1 MKDILK
7 DKIAGALY
15 GVAVGDALGAPMEFM
30 DAEDIARKH
39 GHVAD
44 MIGGGWLNV
53 KPGETTDDTAMTMAV
68 AEGIM
73 ENPDSPIPAVGAGFI
88 KWADSGPKD
97 IGGTC
102 SASIARAAYM
112 AGQYKIGAYPAI
124 PEDLWFR
131 AAKDVAKQN
140 GGRSGGNGALMRTV
154 YPGLFYKS
162 RLMAIE
168 TAGAIAQM
176 THADQASTEA
186 CHFYT
191 DMLYLITEAESYD
204 EHGGVAAGISK
215 LMEPTR
221 YNLEELEKKGRS
233 GGTEGLKP
241 TGWVVDSLEC
251 ALYSFWDASNSFEE
265 AVSYAANLGGDA
277 DTIAA
282 ICGGLVG
289 AYYGFKAIP
298 ERWVNAL
305 SESDRKR
312 LDAAV
317 EAAVKNRRPQN
328 V

>member
-15 GVAVGDALGAPMEFM
+15 GVAVGDAFGAPLEFCT
-30 DAEDIARKH
+30 AEDIARKH
-39 GHVAD
+39 GHVVD

-53 KPGETTDDTAMTMAV
+53 RPGETTDDTAMTMAV
-68 AEGIM
+68 AEGII
-73 ENPDSPIPAVGAGFI
+73 ENPDDPIPAVGAGFI
-88 KWADSGPKD
+88 KWANSGPKD

-102 SASIARAAYM
+102 SASIARVAYM
-112 AGQYKIGAYPAI
+112 AGQYKIGTFPAI

-176 THADQASTEA
+176 THDDQASNEA

-204 EHGGVAAGISK
+204 ESGDVAASISN
-215 LMEPTR
+215 LLEDTP
-221 YNLEELEKKGRS
+221 YDLHNLENRGRS
-233 GGTEGLKP
+233 GELNP

-265 AVSYAANLGGDA
+265 AVSYVANLGGDA

-282 ICGGLVG
+282 ICGGLAG